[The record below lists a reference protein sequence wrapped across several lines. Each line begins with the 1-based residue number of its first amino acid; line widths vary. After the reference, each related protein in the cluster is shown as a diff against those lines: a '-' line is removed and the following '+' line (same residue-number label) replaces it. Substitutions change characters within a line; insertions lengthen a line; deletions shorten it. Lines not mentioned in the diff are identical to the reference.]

1 MSGAKGRRRAVRVFF
16 ALSIVA
22 MAVGVA
28 AGFLHTYALSDF
40 VWMLGQHR

>member
-16 ALSIVA
+16 ALSIVVV
-22 MAVGVA
+22 AVGIA

-40 VWMLGQHR
+40 VWTLGQHR